1 MSDQKQDQ
9 CPAQNFIEQVD
20 QMAIDRQAHF
30 KKMTTLR
37 KAQDIYR
44 IASNAKKK
52 EDIRD
57 EVAELAYFL
66 MWELNKEGKS

>member
-1 MSDQKQDQ
+1 MSDQNS
-9 CPAQNFIEQVD
+9 AENFIHQVD
-20 QMAIDRQAHF
+20 QIAIDRQAHF
-30 KKMTTLR
+30 KKMTQLE
-37 KAQDIYR
+37 KAQNIYR

-52 EDIRD
+52 DDIRD